1 MRLPEAVAIL
11 ESQRKLN
18 DLFTKEEN
26 AIMLLQSVL
35 PKLFHDEIICAS
47 ITFTLHVLKSKAINN
62 ETSSSINAGRKK
74 STADLNSAIK
84 DWLISDYTE
93 SRNKRVTMKG
103 LALSVKFTNKLN
115 NLFGEIDSAEIYVF
129 EADSAERMRISEA
142 LGDVQSW
149 GWDAWTLHAA
159 SKGRPLQA
167 LGWHLL
173 HEWGLVKALGLDRA
187 VLRRWLAFVEQH
199 YQLVP
204 YHNSTHAADVLQATH
219 YLLSRCDAGSFLPA
233 TTIFAVLIAAMIH
246 DAGHDGLNNL
256 FHQKALTDR
265 ALAFN
270 DQSVQEHYH
279 CASVLTRTARDAT
292 VNLLAALDPAQ
303 AREARRLVIL
313 ITLATDMKHHGKHTH
328 DFQVSVLKLIVFP
341 SADWRYRAIFST
353 GRLTAYRAHH
363 DQATVDAH
371 GPSPAAWAADPAA
384 LDQLCA
390 HIVHA
395 ADISNTCRPFA
406 TARRWADR
414 LMKEFRR
421 QGDLERTLGLPVSP
435 LCARGAAL
443 TSTSQVRCGAA
454 RRARVAASVP
464 RVLCALL
471 VLMFRLCMGVVL
483 NVQGPPWHKDRWSE
497 DSGSPGEDHT
507 LVFLISNTDRYSG

>member
-26 AIMLLQSVL
+26 AIMLLQSIL

-74 STADLNSAIK
+74 STADLDSAIK

-103 LALSVKFTNKLN
+103 LALSVKFTKKLS
-115 NLFGEIDSAEIYVF
+115 NLFGESDSAEIYVF

-270 DQSVQEHYH
+270 DQSVQEQYH

-328 DFQVSVLKLIVFP
+328 DFQVSVLKLIVFLSSRLEISCNLLCWP
-341 SADWRYRAIFST
+341 AKSISRAPWPGNRRRARAVPRRVGSRP
-353 GRLTAYRAHH
+353 GGPGPALRPHRPRRRRLQH
-363 DQATVDAH
+363 V
-371 GPSPAAWAADPAA
+371 P
-384 LDQLCA
+384 
-390 HIVHA
+390 
-395 ADISNTCRPFA
+395 
-406 TARRWADR
+406 
-414 LMKEFRR
+414 
-421 QGDLERTLGLPVSP
+421 P
-435 LCARGAAL
+435 LRHGAAL
-443 TSTSQVRCGAA
+443 GRPAHEGVSPAGRPGAHPRPARLAPVRA
-454 RRARVAASVP
+454 RRGAHVYVAGALRRRKARARGCQCAACAVRASCADVSVVHG
-464 RVLCALL
+464 RSFECARTALA
-471 VLMFRLCMGVVL
+471 
-483 NVQGPPWHKDRWSE
+483 QGP
-497 DSGSPGEDHT
+497 
-507 LVFLISNTDRYSG
+507 VV